1 MKSKLMIA
9 ALFAFTFLTT
19 GAFAATNKQNANV
32 PFEFHLGDRVMPAG
46 NYTIRQLTAET
57 LEISNDAGSAKSVAL
72 TFAAQRTSNETESKL
87 VFRHIGDQY
96 FLVQVWG
103 SNTESGR
110 ALVPSRQL
118 QDELKHKGEA
128 PVEMGS
134 K

>member
-9 ALFAFTFLTT
+9 ALFAFAFLTT
-19 GAFAATNKQNANV
+19 GAFAASNKQTATV

-46 NYTIRQLTAET
+46 NYTIRQLTDES
-57 LEISNDAGSAKSVAL
+57 LMISNDAAGAKSVAL
-72 TFAAQRTSNETESKL
+72 TFSAQRSANETEAKL

-103 SNTESGR
+103 ANTETGR
-110 ALVPSRQL
+110 ALIPSRL
-118 QDELKHKGEA
+118 QEELKHKGEM
-128 PVEMGS
+128 PIEMGS

>member
-1 MKSKLMIA
+1 MKSKLTIA

-19 GAFAATNKQNANV
+19 GAFAASNKQTANV

-46 NYTIRQLTAET
+46 NYTIRQLTDES
-57 LEISNDAGSAKSVAL
+57 LEISNDTAGAKSVAL
-72 TFAAQRTSNETESKL
+72 TFSAQRSEKETEAKL

-103 SNTESGR
+103 TNTEVGR
-110 ALVPSRQL
+110 ELIPSHL

-128 PVEMGS
+128 SVEMGS

>member
-1 MKSKLMIA
+1 MKSKLTIA

-19 GAFAATNKQNANV
+19 GAFAATKQTANV

-46 NYTIRQLTAET
+46 DYTIRQLTDDS
-57 LEISNDAGSAKSVAL
+57 LVISNDAVGARSVAL
-72 TFAAQRTSNETESKL
+72 TFPAQRAKNEIGAKL

-103 SNTESGR
+103 ANTESGR
-110 ALVPSRQL
+110 ALIPTHL

>member
-1 MKSKLMIA
+1 MKSKLTIA

-19 GAFAATNKQNANV
+19 GAFAASNKQTANV

-46 NYTIRQLTAET
+46 NYTIRQLTDES
-57 LEISNDAGSAKSVAL
+57 LVISNEAGGAKSVAL
-72 TFAAQRTSNETESKL
+72 TFSAQRNATETEAKL

-103 SNTESGR
+103 TNTELGR
-110 ALVPSRQL
+110 ALIPSRL
-118 QDELKHKGEA
+118 QDELQHKGEA